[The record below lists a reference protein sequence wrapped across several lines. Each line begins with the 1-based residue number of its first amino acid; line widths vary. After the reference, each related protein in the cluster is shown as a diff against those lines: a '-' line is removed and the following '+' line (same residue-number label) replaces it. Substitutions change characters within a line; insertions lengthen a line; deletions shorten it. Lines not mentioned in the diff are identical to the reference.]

1 MSSTGEDASAGDS
14 GLPRRLRKNRAFNI
28 FWLGQGLSLLGGSV
42 TLLALPILI
51 LDATGSIAQMGA
63 LTAVSAAFGIG
74 AGTFAGHIVD
84 RMDRR
89 KIMIFSEVARAVALG
104 MVPLIWLIE
113 PQIWLLYAVTA
124 VTSVL
129 KTIFDVAY
137 VTVVP
142 NLVDADD
149 LITANGRLQGTYA
162 MVGILGPV
170 LAGIMAA
177 GVGPSWALGVN
188 GATFLVSAVT
198 LVFVQLRR
206 GDGNEAG
213 EEDSKGPVREN
224 FLVGFTFLW
233 NHPAMRA
240 LTLLLTALTFLTL
253 GATDLLIYR
262 VQKDL
267 ERGADVLG
275 YVVAVSGL
283 GSIVAAVL
291 AGALR
296 RVIGFGACWLASV
309 LLIGSAV
316 ALIGNS
322 RNLVVIALMSAV
334 FMFGITLAGVLS
346 MTLRQQV
353 APDHLLGRVTAAFWT
368 VHNASGPVGA
378 AVVTVGAARLGVPS
392 VSLMGGLFCLVIF
405 FVGIF
410 TPLRVARPELIQPTP
425 PSTPGSVP
433 EPGSAKPSLETDR

>member
-1 MSSTGEDASAGDS
+1 MDEGASAGDS
-14 GLPRRLRKNRAFNI
+14 ELPRQLRKNRAFNI
-28 FWLGQGLSLLGGSV
+28 FWLGQGLSLLGGSM

-89 KIMIFSEVARAVALG
+89 NTMIFSEVARAVALG
-104 MVPLIWLIE
+104 LVPLIWLIE
-113 PQIWLLYAVTA
+113 PQIWLLYVVTA
-124 VTSVL
+124 VASVL
-129 KTIFDVAY
+129 KTVFDVAY
-137 VTVVP
+137 VTAVP

-149 LITANGRLQGTYA
+149 LTAANSRLQGTYA
-162 MVGILGPV
+162 VAGILGPV
-170 LAGIMAA
+170 LAGIIAA
-177 GVGPSWALGVN
+177 GVGPAWALGVN

-198 LVFVQLRR
+198 LVFVRLRR
-206 GDGNEAG
+206 TDELNGAT
-213 EEDSKGPVREN
+213 EDDPRGPVRDN

-233 NHPAMRA
+233 NHSAMRA
-240 LTLLLTALTFLTL
+240 LTFLLTALTFLTL
-253 GATDLLIYR
+253 GATDLLIFR
-262 VQKDL
+262 VQQDL
-267 ERGADVLG
+267 EQGADVLG
-275 YVVAVSGL
+275 YVIAVSGL

-291 AGALR
+291 ASVLR
-296 RVIGFGACWLASV
+296 RVVGFGACWLASV
-309 LLIGSAV
+309 LLIGAAV

-322 RNLVVIALMSAV
+322 RNLVIIALMSAV
-334 FMFGITLAGVLS
+334 FMFGITLAGILS

-353 APDHLLGRVTAAFWT
+353 TPDHLLGRVTAAFWT

-405 FVGIF
+405 LVGIF
-410 TPLRVARPELIQPTP
+410 TPLRVARPELIP
-425 PSTPGSVP
+425 PKSPSKPGSVP
-433 EPGSAKPSLETDR
+433 APGPAKPSLEKDR